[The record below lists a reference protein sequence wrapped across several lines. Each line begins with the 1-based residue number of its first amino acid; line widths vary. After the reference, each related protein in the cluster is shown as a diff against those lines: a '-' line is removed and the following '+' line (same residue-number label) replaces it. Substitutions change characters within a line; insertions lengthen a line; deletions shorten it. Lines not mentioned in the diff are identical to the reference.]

1 MGASFEAFGL
11 EPRLLQAV
19 QEMGFDEM
27 FPIQAEAILPL
38 LEGRDLIGQAH
49 TGAGKTLA
57 FALPMLQKMDRGT
70 PGIQGLVI
78 VPTRE
83 LAIQVAGE
91 FEKLARHLH
100 VRAAAIYGGQSL
112 RTQIEKLTHTTC
124 SIIIATPGRL
134 IDHLDRRTIRL
145 DNTSF
150 VVLDEADR
158 MLDMGFIEDIRLIL
172 QHVPRNHQTALFS
185 ATMPDE
191 VVRLARRYM
200 KTPLRVLIDKDEP
213 TVDTVQQK
221 FVRVDEN
228 RKFHALRSI
237 LNHEPITKGLIFTET
252 KARTGEL
259 AQALQAEHYKALP
272 LHGDLSQYQ
281 RNQAVHAFRTGKT
294 SLIIATEVA
303 ARGLDIPR
311 VSHVINYDMP
321 DEPKMYFHRIGRTA
335 RAGKTGTAISLITHQ
350 DEEGFRQI
358 RKMTSSSLHE
368 VTSKLSHENGGSTKF
383 LLPPRPSKK
392 RPGSRFSGGRRR
404 QPNRRMRE
412 FMRNRRHRG

>member
-1 MGASFEAFGL
+1 MGASFEEFGL
-11 EPRLLQAV
+11 EPRLLQAI

-27 FPIQAEAILPL
+27 FPIQAQAILPL

-57 FALPMLQKMDRGT
+57 FALPMLQKIDHVT
-70 PGIQGLVI
+70 PGIQALVI

-91 FEKLARHLH
+91 FEKLSRHLR
-100 VRAAAIYGGQSL
+100 VRSAAIYGGQSL
-112 RTQIEKLTHTTC
+112 RTQIDKLKHQNC

-134 IDHLDRRTIRL
+134 IDHLDRRTVDL
-145 DNTSF
+145 QHTSF
-150 VVLDEADR
+150 IVLDEADR

-191 VVRLARRYM
+191 IVKLAQRYM

-221 FVRVDEN
+221 YVRVDEN
-228 RKFHALRSI
+228 RKYHALRSI
-237 LNHEPITKGLIFTET
+237 LAHEHITKGLIFTET
-252 KARTGEL
+252 KARTSGL
-259 AQALQAEHYKALP
+259 AQQLQNDHHNALP

-281 RNQAVHAFRTGKT
+281 RNQAVHAFRTSRT
-294 SLIIATEVA
+294 NLIIATEVA
-303 ARGLDIPR
+303 ARGLDIPK

-335 RAGKTGTAISLITHQ
+335 RAGKPGTAISLITHQ
-350 DEEGFRQI
+350 DEYNFKQI
-358 RKMTSSSLHE
+358 RKMTTSNLHDT
-368 VTSKLSHENGGSTKF
+368 TSIIRHEDGGSIRF
-383 LLPPRPSKK
+383 LLPPRPSG
-392 RPGSRFSGGRRR
+392 RPSRFSGRRPRR
-404 QPNRRMRE
+404 QNRRMRE
-412 FMRNRRHRG
+412 FTRNRRLRG

>member
-1 MGASFEAFGL
+1 MFMGGSFEEFGL

-19 QEMGFDEM
+19 EEMGFDEM
-27 FPIQAEAILPL
+27 FPIQAQAILPL

-57 FALPMLQKMDRGT
+57 FALPMLQKIDHGT
-70 PGIQGLVI
+70 PGVQALVI

-91 FEKLARHLH
+91 FEKLSRHLR
-100 VRAAAIYGGQSL
+100 VRSAAIYGGQSL
-112 RTQIEKLTHTTC
+112 RTQIEKLRHTNC
-124 SIIIATPGRL
+124 NIIIATPGRL

-145 DNTSF
+145 HNTRF

-172 QHVPRNHQTALFS
+172 QHIPRTHQTALFS
-185 ATMPDE
+185 ATMPDD
-191 VVRLARRYM
+191 VVKLAQRYM

-221 FVRVDEN
+221 YVRVDEN

-237 LNHEPITKGLIFTET
+237 LAHERITKGLVFAET
-252 KARTGEL
+252 KARTSGL
-259 AQALQAEHYKALP
+259 AQLLQDQHYKALP

-281 RNQAVHAFRTGKT
+281 RNQAVYAFRAGKT
-294 SLIIATEVA
+294 NLIIATEVA
-303 ARGLDIPR
+303 ARGLDIPK

-335 RAGKTGTAISLITHQ
+335 RAGKPGTAISLITHQ
-350 DEEGFRQI
+350 DEDNFKQI
-358 RKMTSSSLHE
+358 RKMTMSNLQDT
-368 VTSKLSHENGGSTKF
+368 TSTVPLQDGGSTRF
-383 LLPPRPSKK
+383 LLPPRPSG
-392 RPGSRFSGGRRR
+392 RPGMFSARRPR
-404 QPNRRMRE
+404 RDNRRMRE
-412 FMRNRRHRG
+412 FRRNRRHRH